1 VRFLVRLGLSASV
14 KSNVPPGR
22 RVKTK
27 RRVPSALAEKKRTS
41 RALRRRPWRERASAG
56 QPRARDQSAR
66 AGVGD
71 GRCVVSK
78 SKVRRTLK
86 LLCLL
91 ALRRVFRRWLVAL
104 APRRGAVEPPVGRD
118 GRQAAAG
125 CSAQL
130 CPSARHPSISAT
142 HHQLQAGC

>member
-1 VRFLVRLGLSASV
+1 MA
-14 KSNVPPGR
+14 
-22 RVKTK
+22 
-27 RRVPSALAEKKRTS
+27 
-41 RALRRRPWRERASAG
+41 RERERLQASRE
-56 QPRARDQSAR
+56 PETSLLSAR

-71 GRCVVSK
+71 GRWRVWGSLSKSK

-142 HHQLQAGC
+142 PPTACWLLTA